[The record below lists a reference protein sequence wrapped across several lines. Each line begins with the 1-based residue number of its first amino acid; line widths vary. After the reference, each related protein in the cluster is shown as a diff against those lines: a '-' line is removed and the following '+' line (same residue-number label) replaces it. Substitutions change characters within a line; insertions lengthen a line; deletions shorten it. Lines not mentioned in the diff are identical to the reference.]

1 LPKQLIIHRVAQ
13 YLIEREN
20 LEYNMFLGTP
30 TGSLLVPH
38 FATNDLGKLYDI
50 FTNVSQQDIFS
61 VSLFI

>member
-1 LPKQLIIHRVAQ
+1 
-13 YLIEREN
+13 
-20 LEYNMFLGTP
+20 MFLGTP